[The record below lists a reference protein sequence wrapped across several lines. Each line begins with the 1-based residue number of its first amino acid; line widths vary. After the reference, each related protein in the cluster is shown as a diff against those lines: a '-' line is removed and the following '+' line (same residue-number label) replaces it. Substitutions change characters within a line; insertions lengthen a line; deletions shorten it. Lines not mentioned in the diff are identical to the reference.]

1 LTAGTLPTPCPRARD
16 PAWLL
21 GIQPDLRTKTP
32 YPPPFFEIRIQAVPV
47 GQGAGECCRLARHYY
62 VSIPR
67 AVIGQ
72 TNAHGAS
79 VRRHKGPELRAGGK
93 RRVATQLPPT
103 LQHRM
108 VARDAARHTD
118 QASDHR
124 WSSLVPTSPFGS
136 SEILQPSGRR
146 GGGSGG
152 GSRRCNPSIP
162 RLQRFTAKRGL
173 VYAGRGTFRP
183 RACALQTRAAR

>member
-72 TNAHGAS
+72 TNAHVAS

-103 LQHRM
+103 CNTAWLLGMRPDT
-108 VARDAARHTD
+108 RTRHPTTD
-118 QASDHR
+118 G
-124 WSSLVPTSPFGS
+124 P
-136 SEILQPSGRR
+136 PSYPPP
-146 GGGSGG
+146 GSGG